1 MDSLNFYKKYYVDH
15 TLIKLFKALIQ
26 IIQLFVVVFLNPLKA
41 KTTHFYFITFKQN
54 IFLSICFGRVPTK
67 YLNI

>member
-26 IIQLFVVVFLNPLKA
+26 IIQLFVVVFLNPLK
-41 KTTHFYFITFKQN
+41 
-54 IFLSICFGRVPTK
+54 G
-67 YLNI
+67 